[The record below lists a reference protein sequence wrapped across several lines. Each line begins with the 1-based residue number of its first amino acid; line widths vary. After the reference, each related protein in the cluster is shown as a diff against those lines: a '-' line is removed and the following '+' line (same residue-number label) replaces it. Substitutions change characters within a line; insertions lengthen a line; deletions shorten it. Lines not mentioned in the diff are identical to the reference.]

1 MNRKYLDDI
10 GMTSRPDR
18 WNAYDH
24 RQSIWAE
31 QRKIY
36 GFDDRETWSLD
47 LSFYLWLYERLKRF
61 KEIAGVIIDLTEYKF
76 EYNDKTYNQFQ
87 LIDMILER
95 LEFFFKEDY
104 GAEGEKYNYVHE
116 IEKIWAIILPVMWW

>member
-24 RQSIWAE
+24 RQSIWVE
-31 QRKIY
+31 QR
-36 GFDDRETWSLD
+36 LD

-76 EYNDKTYNQFQ
+76 EYNGKTYDLLQ